1 MLGTQFHFTPP
12 HGGFRVS
19 SKIRRQIE
27 QRKRQIAR
35 RLDKNDNRG
44 CDRPIMT
51 ASNIH
56 YEIADRSRATAAG
69 GIGAMHLLVR
79 KLGLDEAIDRSLGLL
94 KIHLPYHDSDHVL
107 NIAYNLLAGGGC
119 LEHLELLRSNV
130 AYLDALGARRIPDP
144 TTAGDFCRRF
154 DDAAIFRLQSI
165 FNHTR
170 LKVWRQQPKPFFDEA
185 ILDADGTMVETS
197 GECKQGMDIN
207 YKGQWGYH
215 ALVLSLAN
223 TGEPLFVVNRSGS
236 RPSHEYA
243 AWYFDQAIALCR
255 KAGFQ
260 KITLR
265 GDTDFTQSEHLDGW
279 DKQGV
284 KFVFGIDA
292 TAKLYE
298 LAGELPPEAWK
309 VLARR
314 VKRQVKTLP
323 RPRPE
328 NVKQQV
334 VEEREFED
342 IRTVKEHVAE
352 FAYRPG
358 KCQKAYRVVV
368 VWKDLEIYRGQK
380 KLFDDARCFFYITNI
395 EDKPVEEIVF
405 AANDRCHQENL
416 HSQLKSGVRSLTAP
430 VDSLLSNWAYMV
442 MASLAWS
449 LKAWSAL
456 ILPEG
461 GRWQDK
467 HRAEKYQLLRM
478 EFTTFRQAMMNM
490 PAQIVRT
497 AGKIIYRL
505 LAWNP
510 WQHVFFRLLD
520 QLNRPL
526 QC

>member
-1 MLGTQFHFTPP
+1 
-12 HGGFRVS
+12 VS
-19 SKIRRQIE
+19 PKIQKQIE
-27 QRKRQIAR
+27 RRKREVAR

-44 CDRPIMT
+44 CDQPIMT

-56 YEIADRSRATAAG
+56 YEIADRIRATTAG
-69 GIGAMHLLVR
+69 GIGAIHLLVK

-94 KIHLPYHDSDHVL
+94 KIHLPYYDSDHVL
-107 NIAYNLLAGGGC
+107 NIAYNLLAGGTC
-119 LEHLELLRSNV
+119 LEHLELLRHNQ

-154 DDAAIFRLQSI
+154 DTHHIFWLQSV
-165 FNHTR
+165 FNVTR
-170 LKVWRQQPKPFFDEA
+170 LKVWRQQPKAFFREA
-185 ILDADGTMVETS
+185 ILDADGTMVETT

-207 YKGQWGYH
+207 HKGQWGYH
-215 ALVLSLAN
+215 PLVLSLAN
-223 TGEPLFVVNRSGS
+223 TGEPLFVVNRSGN
-236 RPSHEYA
+236 RPSHEHA

-255 KAGFQ
+255 KAGFK

-265 GDTDFTQSEHLDGW
+265 GDTDFTQSAHLDGW
-279 DKQGV
+279 NKQGV

-292 TAKLYE
+292 TPKLNE
-298 LAGELPPEAWK
+298 LAGNLPENAWK
-309 VLARR
+309 VLTRR
-314 VKRQVKTLP
+314 VKHEVKTAP

-334 VEEREFED
+334 VEEREYED

-352 FAYRPG
+352 FTYQPG
-358 KCQKAYRVVV
+358 KCQRAYRVVV
-368 VWKDLEIYRGQK
+368 VWKELEVYEGQK
-380 KLFDDARCFFYITNI
+380 KLFDKSRYFFYITNV
-395 EDKPVEEIVF
+395 EEKPAEEIVF
-405 AANDRCHQENL
+405 AANDRCNQENL

-461 GRWQDK
+461 GRWQEK
-467 HRAEKYQLLRM
+467 HREEKHKLLRM
-478 EFTTFRQAMMNM
+478 EFATFRQAMMNI

-497 AGKIIYRL
+497 GGKIIYRL

-510 WQHVFFRLLD
+510 WQRVFFRLLD
-520 QLNRPL
+520 QLHRPL

>member
-1 MLGTQFHFTPP
+1 MSP
-12 HGGFRVS
+12 
-19 SKIRRQIE
+19 KIRKQIE
-27 QRKRQIAR
+27 QRKRRIAR
-35 RLDKNDNRG
+35 RLDKQDNRG

-56 YEIADRSRATAAG
+56 YEIADRTRATAAG
-69 GIGAMHLLVR
+69 GIGAIHLLTK
-79 KLGLDEAIDRSLGLL
+79 KLGLDQAIDRCLGLL

-107 NIAYNLLAGGGC
+107 NIAYNLLAGGAC
-119 LEHLELLRSNV
+119 LEHLELRRSDE

-154 DDAAIFRLQSI
+154 DAARIYCLQGV
-165 FNHTR
+165 FNATR
-170 LKVWRQQPKPFFDEA
+170 LKVWRQQPKSFFDEA
-185 ILDADGTMVETS
+185 ILDADGTMVETT

-207 YKGQWGYH
+207 HKGQWGYH
-215 ALVLSLAN
+215 PLVISLAN
-223 TGEPLFVVNRSGS
+223 TGEPLFVVNRSGN
-236 RPSHEYA
+236 RPSHEHA

-255 KAGFQ
+255 KAGFK
-260 KITLR
+260 KILLR
-265 GDTDFTQSEHLDGW
+265 GDTDFTQSAHLDRW

-284 KFVFGIDA
+284 RFIFGIDA
-292 TAKLYE
+292 TDKLYE

-309 VLARR
+309 VLSRR
-314 VKRQVKTLP
+314 VKHQIKTAPRQ
-323 RPRPE
+323 RPE
-328 NVKQQV
+328 NIKQQV
-334 VEEREFED
+334 VEEREYED

-352 FAYRPG
+352 FTYQPG

-368 VWKDLEIYRGQK
+368 VWKDLEVYKGQK
-380 KLFDDARCFFYITNI
+380 WLLDKARCFFYITNV
-395 EDKPVEEIVF
+395 EEKPVEEIVF
-405 AANDRCHQENL
+405 AANDRCNQENL

-461 GRWQDK
+461 GRWQEK
-467 HRAEKYQLLRM
+467 HREEKLKLLRM
-478 EFTTFRQAMMNM
+478 EFATFRQAMMNI

-497 AGKIIYRL
+497 SGKIIYRL

-520 QLNRPL
+520 QLNQPL
-526 QC
+526 HC

>member
-1 MLGTQFHFTPP
+1 M
-12 HGGFRVS
+12 
-19 SKIRRQIE
+19 E
-27 QRKRQIAR
+27 QRKRRIAR
-35 RLDKNDNRG
+35 RLDKQDNRG
-44 CDRPIMT
+44 CDQPIMT

-56 YEIADRSRATAAG
+56 YEIADRTRATAAG

-79 KLGLDEAIDRSLGLL
+79 KLGLDAAIDRSLGLL

-107 NIAYNLLAGGGC
+107 NIAYNLLAGGTC
-119 LEHLELLRSNV
+119 LEHLELLRHNE

-154 DDAAIFRLQSI
+154 DTPHIYCLQGV
-165 FNHTR
+165 FNATR
-170 LKVWRQQPKPFFDEA
+170 LKVWRQQPKSFFDEA
-185 ILDADGTMVETS
+185 LIEADGTMVETT

-207 YKGQWGYH
+207 HKGQWGYH
-215 ALVLSLAN
+215 PLLLSLAN
-223 TGEPLFVVNRSGS
+223 TGEPLFVVNRSGN
-236 RPSHEYA
+236 RPSHENA

-255 KAGFQ
+255 KAGFR

-265 GDTDFTQSEHLDGW
+265 GDTDFTQCQHLDRW

-284 KFVFGIDA
+284 RFVFGIDA
-292 TAKLYE
+292 TDKLYG
-298 LAGELPPEAWK
+298 LAEQLPSAAWK
-309 VLARR
+309 VLTRR
-314 VKRQVKTLP
+314 VKHDVKTLP
-323 RPRPE
+323 RQRPE

-334 VEEREFED
+334 VEEREYKD
-342 IRTVKEHVAE
+342 IRLVKERVAE
-352 FAYRPG
+352 FTYQPG
-358 KCQKAYRVVV
+358 KCRNAYRVVV
-368 VWKDLEIYRGQK
+368 VWKDLEVYEGQK
-380 KLFDDARCFFYITNI
+380 KLFDDYLCFFYITNV
-395 EDKPVEEIVF
+395 EEKPVEEIVF
-405 AANDRCHQENL
+405 AANDRCNQENL

-456 ILPEG
+456 ILPEE
-461 GRWQDK
+461 GRWQEK
-467 HRAEKYQLLRM
+467 HREEKRKLLRM
-478 EFTTFRQAMMNM
+478 EFATFRQAMMNI

-497 AGKIIYRL
+497 GGKIIYRL

>member
-1 MLGTQFHFTPP
+1 M
-12 HGGFRVS
+12 
-19 SKIRRQIE
+19 E
-27 QRKRQIAR
+27 QRKRRIAR
-35 RLDKNDNRG
+35 RLDKQDNRG
-44 CDRPIMT
+44 CDQPIMT

-56 YEIADRSRATAAG
+56 YEIADRTRATAAG

-94 KIHLPYHDSDHVL
+94 KIHLPYYDSDHVL
-107 NIAYNLLAGGGC
+107 NIAYNLLAGGTC
-119 LEHLELLRSNV
+119 LEHLELLRHNE

-154 DDAAIFRLQSI
+154 DTPHIYCLQGV
-165 FNHTR
+165 FNATR
-170 LKVWRQQPKPFFDEA
+170 LKVWRQQPKSFFDEA
-185 ILDADGTMVETS
+185 IIEADGTMVETT

-207 YKGQWGYH
+207 HKGQWGYH
-215 ALVLSLAN
+215 PLVLSLAN
-223 TGEPLFVVNRSGS
+223 TGEPLFVVNRSGN
-236 RPSHEYA
+236 RPSHEHA

-255 KAGFQ
+255 KAGFR

-265 GDTDFTQSEHLDGW
+265 GDTDFTQCQHLDRW

-284 KFVFGIDA
+284 RFVFGIDA
-292 TAKLYE
+292 TDNLYE
-298 LAGELPPEAWK
+298 LAEQLPAEAWK
-309 VLARR
+309 VLTRR
-314 VKRQVKTLP
+314 VKHEVKTLP
-323 RPRPE
+323 RQRPE

-334 VEEREFED
+334 VEERKYKD
-342 IRTVKEHVAE
+342 IRLVEERVAE
-352 FAYRPG
+352 FTYQPG

-368 VWKDLEIYRGQK
+368 VWKDLEVYEGQK
-380 KLFDDARCFFYITNI
+380 KLFDDYVCFFYITNV

-405 AANDRCHQENL
+405 AANDRCNQENL
-416 HSQLKSGVRSLTAP
+416 HAQLKSGVRSLTAP

-456 ILPEG
+456 ILPEE
-461 GRWQDK
+461 GRWQEK
-467 HRAEKYQLLRM
+467 HREEKYKLLRM
-478 EFTTFRQAMMNM
+478 EFATFRQAMMNI

-526 QC
+526 HC